1 MAANRRRL
9 PRHLAMALLNGVI
22 PWLGLAYGELTVSGG
37 LTSIPNSTTPLW
49 TAVHRGWL
57 IPTERLR
64 PLGGFGVVVGFLGTA
79 LLIFPDLRIGG
90 ATATLGSGWVLLAAL
105 SYAVAALYQRR
116 RLQDASPFDAGFW
129 QMALTALV
137 MLPLAVPAVAW
148 ARLSLAAVMSVLAM
162 GVGASGAGIVLYY
175 WLLNR
180 LGAGGASTVNYL
192 LPATAVPWGVV
203 FLHETVTLLMIGGA
217 VIILCGVLLTSR
229 PRSKQA

>member
-1 MAANRRRL
+1 
-9 PRHLAMALLNGVI
+9 
-22 PWLGLAYGELTVSGG
+22 
-37 LTSIPNSTTPLW
+37 
-49 TAVHRGWL
+49 
-57 IPTERLR
+57 
-64 PLGGFGVVVGFLGTA
+64 
-79 LLIFPDLRIGG
+79 
-90 ATATLGSGWVLLAAL
+90 
-105 SYAVAALYQRR
+105 
-116 RLQDASPFDAGFW
+116 
-129 QMALTALV
+129 MALTALV

-148 ARLSLAAVMSVLAM
+148 ARLSWAAVMSVLAM

-192 LPATAVPWGVV
+192 LPATAVPCGVV